1 MEMSISNTQYACLDD
16 NCLKSLHGM
25 QVCGGVDG
33 GQGLFACNWQRRK
46 VGGGWPCDFF
56 SLQPTSIFAST
67 VLNFKRSS
75 SCLDQL
81 LD

>member
-33 GQGLFACNWQRRK
+33 GQGLFGCSLQLCRE
-46 VGGGWPCDFF
+46 VGGGRACDFF
-56 SLQPTSIFAST
+56 PVAMHGHF
-67 VLNFKRSS
+67 
-75 SCLDQL
+75 C
-81 LD
+81 